1 MHNGDAI
8 ADAIPVVDSVSGD
21 AEASH
26 WRERAVIISSPM
38 KRARILLCA
47 WSLHGFIACGGASP
61 SAPQG
66 VPAVA
71 TATPIPVPIPSV
83 RASPGD
89 VASAMTGLP
98 IPGGQISP
106 PLSTAPTDATV
117 LEISAPGHFPIRTT
131 RGYMRQKGDRVFL
144 VPLDF
149 DAEFFDT
156 RYLSTSTGFYNV
168 LSFQWAVKV
177 LGVYINPAISSTG
190 LRTSIATAVNAMSR
204 TLESVDSSIRME
216 MSQDPNA
223 PVTVE
228 ISPTITRAVS
238 GVTRAN
244 SLRTDSATLHLKDLQ
259 PVDSV
264 EIYQVLFW
272 MMSQHQIAN
281 AGRSFTSF
289 PGART
294 TAPTPLDLAILRIQ
308 TNRCAGAQFEDDRGV
323 ISRARGGRET
333 ELRTAGCVFP
343 PL

>member
-1 MHNGDAI
+1 MVAYRLMNRARVMLS
-8 ADAIPVVDSVSGD
+8 AWCVSG
-21 AEASH
+21 
-26 WRERAVIISSPM
+26 
-38 KRARILLCA
+38 L
-47 WSLHGFIACGGASP
+47 IACGGGSP
-61 SAPQG
+61 SAPQP
-66 VPAVA
+66 VPAAA
-71 TATPIPVPIPSV
+71 TATPIPVPMPSV

-106 PLSTAPTDATV
+106 PLSTAPTDSTV
-117 LEISAPGHFPIRTT
+117 LEISAPGHYPIRTT

-168 LSFQWAVKV
+168 LSFQWAAKV

-216 MSQDPNA
+216 LSENPAA
-223 PVTVE
+223 PITVE
-228 ISPTITRAVS
+228 LSSTITRAVS
-238 GVTRAN
+238 GVTRTN
-244 SLRTDSATLHLKDLQ
+244 SLRTDSATVHLRDLQ

-272 MMSQHQIAN
+272 MMSHHQIAS

-294 TAPTPLDLAILRIQ
+294 TAPTALDLAILRIQ
-308 TNRCAGAQFEDDRGV
+308 TNRCAGTQFEDDRGA
-323 ISRARGGRET
+323 ISRAREGRET
-333 ELRTAGCVFP
+333 ELRTTGCIFP